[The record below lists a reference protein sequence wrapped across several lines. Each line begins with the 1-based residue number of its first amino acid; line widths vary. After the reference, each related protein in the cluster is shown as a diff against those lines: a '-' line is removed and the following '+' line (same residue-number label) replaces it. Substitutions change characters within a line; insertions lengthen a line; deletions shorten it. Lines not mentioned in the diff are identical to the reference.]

1 MPGNYSIVNAPV
13 VLAIFMEDQ
22 TCQLDTTINVHGEK
36 RRKEEVDFG
45 KWQWLFLLLLLLLLL
60 FRDHLVSQLGDSQST
75 WLCVFFDELVPAIT
89 IMGPLASLFAAIESV
104 DDFGYFY
111 FEPYGV
117 LPSYQHS
124 GLSLT
129 MINVPAWRRV
139 EEILSSQANVTA
151 SMTPCK
157 EGKTHTYTPTTPFES
172 SPSSPSSSSSS
183 CLDVGNY
190 IEDARSPALKGYRG
204 VFISFYVRFPFAL
217 FLLPLFLNDSFCLCL

>member
-1 MPGNYSIVNAPV
+1 VTLSSSSSSSSSVQGPSCISVGRQPKHMAVR
-13 VLAIFMEDQ
+13 F
-22 TCQLDTTINVHGEK
+22 
-36 RRKEEVDFG
+36 F
-45 KWQWLFLLLLLLLLL
+45 F
-60 FRDHLVSQLGDSQST
+60 
-75 WLCVFFDELVPAIT
+75 FFDELVPAIT

-172 SPSSPSSSSSS
+172 SPSSPPSSSSS

-190 IEDARSPALKGYRG
+190 IEDAQSPARKGYQG
-204 VFISFYVRFPFAL
+204 VFISFMSD
-217 FLLPLFLNDSFCLCL
+217 FLLPCSFCLCFSMIHFASACRERI